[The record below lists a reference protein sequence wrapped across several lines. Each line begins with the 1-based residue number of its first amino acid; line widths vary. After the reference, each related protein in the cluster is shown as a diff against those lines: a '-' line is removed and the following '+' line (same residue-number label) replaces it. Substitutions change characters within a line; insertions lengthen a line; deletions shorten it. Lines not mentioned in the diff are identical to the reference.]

1 MVTDERWTSLDG
13 ILIKYEATSSVEF
26 LSSGTIVEI
35 PIYSPHIV
43 QTTTIFTIS
52 RVEIRFKRLFFYSV
66 LILVHVTLQKTHIRI
81 EQRSSQI
88 LDNRVDT
95 LKLQIAKRCELQHV
109 SDTEQIDSI

>member
-1 MVTDERWTSLDG
+1 MVTDERWSSLDG

-52 RVEIRFKRLFFYSV
+52 RVEIRFKRLFFLFCLDSRARN
-66 LILVHVTLQKTHIRI
+66 VTEDAHTDRTKII
-81 EQRSSQI
+81 A
-88 LDNRVDT
+88 DT
-95 LKLQIAKRCELQHV
+95 
-109 SDTEQIDSI
+109 